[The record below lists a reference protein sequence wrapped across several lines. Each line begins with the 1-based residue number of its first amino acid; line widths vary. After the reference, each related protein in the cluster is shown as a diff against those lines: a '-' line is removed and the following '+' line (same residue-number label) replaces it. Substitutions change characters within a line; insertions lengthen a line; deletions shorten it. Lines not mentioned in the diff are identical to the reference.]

1 VLHISRIH
9 AGLKITQPEPGRPRR
24 TFAKGKPMQP
34 TPATPQ
40 ADSLPARLLRR
51 VTAIEPAEVAPVIAS
66 FLLFFLVMG
75 GYFAVRPVR
84 ETIGTILGREETAD
98 VWVYTSIAA
107 VLIIPLYG
115 AIVARMRRSVFL
127 PCVYGA
133 VAILLVATGL
143 GMRGDGIN
151 PLLGKCFYVAI
162 SVVNLLLI
170 SMFWSFLLE
179 IFATQQTKRLFG
191 VVAAGGSAGALLGP
205 LLVSE
210 VLLSRIGNSGV
221 LFFGAGV
228 FVAAIVCQRVLI
240 ALWSAPTGASAAAEA
255 VDRPI
260 GGNILAGVPLLL
272 RSPYLLGIALFVV
285 GVSTINTLLYFEQLS
300 LVERYFPD
308 LTERTRIFARFDW
321 IVQGLTMVS
330 QIVITGQVAQRFGV
344 TALVMIVPVAMIFG
358 FLVLGAGFVAFPPE
372 GLAAGLTPASFA
384 LFWIVAVVVVVR
396 RFGEYAFARPG
407 REMLWS
413 KLDKETKYKAKNTV
427 DVPVYRASDALVAQ
441 VDKALGAAGVGPV
454 VVAGIGAVVAA
465 GWAALSW
472 WLGRQHETAHV
483 IALPNKSQD
492 SPAVSAPSRSAP

>member
-1 VLHISRIH
+1 
-9 AGLKITQPEPGRPRR
+9 
-24 TFAKGKPMQP
+24 MQP
-34 TPATPQ
+34 TPATPPT
-40 ADSLPARLLRR
+40 DSLSARLLRR
-51 VTAIEPAEVAPVIAS
+51 VATVEPHEVTPVIAS
-66 FLLFFLVMG
+66 FLLFFFVMG

-84 ETIGTILGREETAD
+84 ETIGTILGREQTAN

-115 AIVARMRRSVFL
+115 AIVSRVRRAVFL
-127 PCVYGA
+127 PCIYGA
-133 VAILLVATGL
+133 VAILLVVTGL

-151 PLLGKCFYVAI
+151 PLLGKFFYVAI

-179 IFATQQTKRLFG
+179 LFATEQTKRLFG

-205 LLVSE
+205 LVVSE

-228 FVAAIVCQRVLI
+228 FLVAIVCQRALLS
-240 ALWSAPTGASAAAEA
+240 LWSGPAGVAAAAEQQ
-255 VDRPI
+255 DRPI
-260 GGNILAGVPLLL
+260 GGNIFAGVPLLL
-272 RSPYLLGIALFVV
+272 RSPYLMGIALFVV
-285 GVSTINTLLYFEQLS
+285 GVSTVNTILYFEQLS

-321 IVQGLTMVS
+321 IVQSLTMIS
-330 QIVITGQVAQRFGV
+330 QLLITGQIARRFGV
-344 TALVMIVPVAMIFG
+344 TALITIVPVTMILG
-358 FLVLGAGFVAFPPE
+358 FVVLGAGFLVFPPE
-372 GLAAGLTPASFA
+372 SVAAGLTPASFA

-427 DVPVYRASDALVAQ
+427 DVPVYRATDALVAQ
-441 VDKALGAAGVGPV
+441 VDKGLAAMGVGPV
-454 VVAGIGAVVAA
+454 VVAALGAAVAA
-465 GWAALSW
+465 SWAVLAW
-472 WLGRQHETAHV
+472 WLGRRYESGDVTAF
-483 IALPNKSQD
+483 ADKPEQD
-492 SPAVSAPSRSAP
+492 APRAVGDCPP